1 MLYAWQSNHLFNY
14 YFDSV
19 TKGTRFLLAATAVLS
34 FVEFDV
40 LLLLFLIWSVVLFF
54 LSKEISWTLFLF
66 FSDFG
71 DGVGSSRTRFKSFSS
86 KFSSLED
93 FGLEMVINCNL
104 LGLGLPPSF
113 KLRILISA
121 GLQTPSL
128 FNGMPENSLFF
139 KKDELKWGKL
149 ALLILDLKLG
159 KVLQG
164 VMHKPCGQPL
174 GGGSVKCP
182 LY

>member
-1 MLYAWQSNHLFNY
+1 MQEEQNCINYTLNNFTRSHFIKHKYLLSEKSDKWIYFIPFLMLYAWQSNHLFNY

-128 FNGMPENSLFF
+128 FNGMPEKSLFF
-139 KKDELKWGKL
+139 
-149 ALLILDLKLG
+149 
-159 KVLQG
+159 
-164 VMHKPCGQPL
+164 
-174 GGGSVKCP
+174 
-182 LY
+182 